1 MTDPDNSSEFNPL
14 GKLISVLVLLAAA
27 LYFTGWIYRWAY
39 FSFFYLEV
47 TTLSLPNESF
57 YFAAFQTFFGD
68 LWAIPRK
75 ILFLLVIIGATVI
88 TFAGQRWLIKYL
100 KRLPIAL
107 SKSQAKIVNFLSSLL
122 NEFIIVI
129 FVLMALFW
137 LATWQAKDDAWK
149 DAVNETSALPI
160 VTIVMPQDASLGRKF
175 NNPLESRS
183 TKTNLPNFRIIG
195 DLQSYKRLLDNE
207 LNDISNP
214 DKPRIW
220 RLLLKGNGYSY
231 IFPALPKKE
240 AKLTFP
246 VVIVYERDNGV
257 QLTILNSSL
266 SQP

>member
-1 MTDPDNSSEFNPL
+1 MTEPQTPEFNPL

-39 FSFFYLEV
+39 FSFFHLEV

-68 LWAIPRK
+68 IWAIPRK
-75 ILFLLVIIGATVI
+75 ILFLILIIFGIVI
-88 TFAGQRWLIKYL
+88 TFLGQKWLGKSL
-100 KRLPIAL
+100 KKLRIPIN
-107 SKSQAKIVNFLSSLL
+107 KSQTNIINFLSSLL
-122 NEFIIVI
+122 NELIIVL

-149 DAVNETSALPI
+149 DAINETSSLPI
-160 VTIVMPQDASLGRKF
+160 VTIVMPQNAPLGRKF
-175 NNPLESRS
+175 DNPLESHS
-183 TKTNLPNFRIIG
+183 TKPNLPNFRIIG
-195 DLQSYKRLLDNE
+195 DRQSYERLLDKE

-214 DKPRIW
+214 NKLRIW

-231 IFPALPKKE
+231 IFPALPEKNS
-240 AKLTFP
+240 KLTFP
-246 VVIVYERDNGV
+246 VVMVYERDNGV

>member
-1 MTDPDNSSEFNPL
+1 
-14 GKLISVLVLLAAA
+14 
-27 LYFTGWIYRWAY
+27 
-39 FSFFYLEV
+39 
-47 TTLSLPNESF
+47 
-57 YFAAFQTFFGD
+57 
-68 LWAIPRK
+68 
-75 ILFLLVIIGATVI
+75 VIIGATVI

-107 SKSQAKIVNFLSSLL
+107 SKSQAKIVDFLSSLL

-160 VTIVMPQDASLGRKF
+160 VTIVMPQDASLGRKL

-257 QLTILNSSL
+257 QLTILNSSI